1 MKPGV
6 PAWSVV
12 IVVTKG
18 PHEFLVLTRNFNPRD
33 PALPGGDSED
43 SDSAPAESARRE
55 LLEETGLVAQELR
68 CIDRFEGDRGQPV
81 FVFVATK
88 WSGKPRI
95 GNEGKPYWSSPLAL
109 MTKTATY
116 RQEARSILQKLGRI

>member
-12 IVVTKG
+12 IVVMRG
-18 PHEFLVLTRNFNPRD
+18 MHEFLALTRNFNPRD

-43 SDSAPAESARRE
+43 SDAAPAETARRE
-55 LLEETGLVAQELR
+55 LLEETGLTAKELR

-81 FVFVATK
+81 FVFFATK

-95 GNEGKPYWSSPLAL
+95 GSEGKPYWSSPNAL
-109 MTKTATY
+109 TTKTATY
-116 RQEARSILQKLGRI
+116 KEEARRILQVLGR